1 MTFGNNM
8 YSIISKRWNG
18 GLNLKKNNL
27 NKLLIIKRDPNVE
40 IEYNIL
46 NGRLKKIVN
55 EINTCES
62 RGCWYEYCYR
72 N

>member
-1 MTFGNNM
+1 M
-8 YSIISKRWNG
+8 KR
-18 GLNLKKNNL
+18 LIETLKLKKIKEEIEQRIDIL

-46 NGRLKKIVN
+46 NRRLKKIVN

-62 RGCWYEYCYR
+62 RGC
-72 N
+72 